1 MGQSDRL
8 FISCFGPKIQKN
20 KSSIKL
26 ILLFAIFATAN
37 NQNMKVILSTFFVL
51 IVSLDSRAQSLHAAF
66 QNFIDA
72 ENRKDTAAVR
82 KMLWDSP
89 DMVFAP
95 FGKRDSSDYLG
106 FWGTQ
111 NAMSHFNKLYALGI
125 HLQPDYQKERIAFL
139 SKNVAELFIPA
150 KISFPDRAPF
160 SFLVITY
167 WTKIGRDWRLAS
179 DIAIP
184 LAN

>member
-1 MGQSDRL
+1 MK
-8 FISCFGPKIQKN
+8 FI
-20 KSSIKL
+20 
-26 ILLFAIFATAN
+26 LFAFLFLA
-37 NQNMKVILSTFFVL
+37 LSFT
-51 IVSLDSRAQSLHAAF
+51 SRAQSPRSEKSIHAAF
-66 QNFIDA
+66 KDFIEA
-72 ENRKDTAAVR
+72 ENRKDTIAV
-82 KMLWDSP
+82 KKIVWESP

-106 FWGTQ
+106 YWGTE
-111 NAMSHFNKLYALGI
+111 NAMSHFSRLYALGI
-125 HLQPDYQKERIAFL
+125 HLEPDYQKERIAFL
-139 SKNVAELFIPA
+139 SGDVAEVFTPA

-167 WTKIGRDWRLAS
+167 WIKIKGNWQLAS